1 MEQQSPRSSN
11 NLRKEI
17 VITLVV
23 KALFLYLL
31 WFLFFQEP
39 ENQPPA
45 NEQIE
50 QSLFGIST
58 IPSHPPQYL
67 TSQVLQPKETLHGH

>member
-39 ENQPPA
+39 EHSPPA

-58 IPSHPPQYL
+58 TPPPGL

>member
-1 MEQQSPRSSN
+1 VEQQSPRSSN

-23 KALFLYLL
+23 KTLFLYLL

-50 QSLFGIST
+50 QSLFGISST
-58 IPSHPPQYL
+58 PPQNL

>member
-39 ENQPPA
+39 ENHPPA

-50 QSLFGIST
+50 RSLFGIST
-58 IPSHPPQYL
+58 TPPQSL
-67 TSQVLQPKETLHGH
+67 TSQVIQPKETLHGH